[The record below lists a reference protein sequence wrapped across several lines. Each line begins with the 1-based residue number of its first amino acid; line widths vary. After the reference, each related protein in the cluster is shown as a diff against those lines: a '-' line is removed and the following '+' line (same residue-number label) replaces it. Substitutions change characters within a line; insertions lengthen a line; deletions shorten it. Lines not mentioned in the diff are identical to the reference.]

1 MMNKIVFSTFI
12 LLFLAGSLFAQR
24 YSRNITHRKPTIKE
38 FIYWKSIYSENTDNK
53 EKAHTSLIEKL
64 LGFNSYQHGFVL
76 KDSIKMQFKVLG
88 IERINNFYSLT
99 NNKITRAKVYTIYL
113 SPIVDGEILKRK
125 FDYFGKEYIENVS
138 YRVLTVCKETKRKQ
152 EIIKEGDIY
161 NFYLYT
167 FFDKALPLLYS
178 GSVCPLFIDGV
189 CNLSFPIGAYGDF
202 YITPNLKGLYYEEYE

>member
-1 MMNKIVFSTFI
+1 MNKIVFSTFI

-88 IERINNFYSLT
+88 IERINNF
-99 NNKITRAKVYTIYL
+99 
-113 SPIVDGEILKRK
+113 
-125 FDYFGKEYIENVS
+125 
-138 YRVLTVCKETKRKQ
+138 
-152 EIIKEGDIY
+152 
-161 NFYLYT
+161 
-167 FFDKALPLLYS
+167 
-178 GSVCPLFIDGV
+178 
-189 CNLSFPIGAYGDF
+189 
-202 YITPNLKGLYYEEYE
+202 